1 MKIHSSQINRY
12 AESISHKMK
21 KISNYPTYHKKCF
34 NCYDDK
40 DKLNKLDIELN
51 FDKTDVDTSNKM

>member
-1 MKIHSSQINRY
+1 MKIHSSIDMRNQFHIG
-12 AESISHKMK
+12 SKI
-21 KISNYPTYHKKCF
+21 ISNYPTYHKKCF
-34 NCYDDK
+34 NGCDGK

>member
-1 MKIHSSQINRY
+1 MKIQIDMQSQFHIRWK
-12 AESISHKMK
+12 I
-21 KISNYPTYHKKCF
+21 ISNYPTYHKKCF